1 MHPVSAVLLLLTL
14 RQVPSPPV
22 SPPPPACEEHQT
34 LELARAGTRD
44 ICIARGTL
52 TGLLFDAPVT
62 VELEDEAR
70 FAEVLR
76 GRSGLGLVPPADLR
90 PGERFRLTVRF
101 EQESPSRPTTL
112 VLVSQSARATRQ
124 VDVFRDQR
132 SREALARQLEEE
144 RARNQ
149 RLQEENRA
157 LREQLAPTP
166 PSPRPREE
174 TEPGPRGLITRAL
187 RGRPARPG
195 EALRAVHGHSY
206 RASGRVGVR
215 LLLVNEGDTPW
226 PLAGAELSG
235 PRGEPLRDVTVVPT
249 GPLKPGEERV
259 VRVEAPLPEDVPLEA
274 LRLTLQAEDTR
285 AFTLPEIPLP

>member
-34 LELARAGTRD
+34 LELARAGTRE

-76 GRSGLGLVPPADLR
+76 GRSGLGLLPPADLR

-101 EQESPSRPTTL
+101 EQEAPSRSTTL
-112 VLVSQSARATRQ
+112 VLVAQSARATRQ
-124 VDVFRDQR
+124 VDVFREQR

-144 RARNQ
+144 RTRNQ

-157 LREQLAPTP
+157 LREQLAPAAP
-166 PSPRPREE
+166 NPRPREE
-174 TEPGPRGLITRAL
+174 TPPGPITRAL

-195 EALRAVHGHSY
+195 EALRAVYGHSY

-215 LLLVNEGDTPW
+215 LLLVNEGGTPW
-226 PLAGAELSG
+226 HLAGAELSG
-235 PRGEPLRDVTVVPT
+235 ARGEPLRDVTVAST

-259 VRVEAPLPEDVPLEA
+259 VRVEATLPEDVTLEA

-285 AFTLPEIPLP
+285 VFSLPEIPLP